1 MDLKTYLVAAQRDV
15 DEEYTV
21 DADQKQDGAVAV
33 DADVDDETVQKQC
46 DGEVDMCDEVVDAGV
61 SVNV

>member
-1 MDLKTYLVAAQRDV
+1 M
-15 DEEYTV
+15 

-46 DGEVDMCDEVVDAGV
+46 DGEVDMRDEVVDAGV